1 MLGVCHAGG
10 SLRPRM
16 GRALVWPQHIFL
28 QGHRAPSSLDESG
41 SHGCPS
47 NPDITSLIFMRE
59 AELRLQGQGDWL

>member
-1 MLGVCHAGG
+1 
-10 SLRPRM
+10 M

-28 QGHRAPSSLDESG
+28 QGHRAPSSLDELG
-41 SHGCPS
+41 SRGCPS